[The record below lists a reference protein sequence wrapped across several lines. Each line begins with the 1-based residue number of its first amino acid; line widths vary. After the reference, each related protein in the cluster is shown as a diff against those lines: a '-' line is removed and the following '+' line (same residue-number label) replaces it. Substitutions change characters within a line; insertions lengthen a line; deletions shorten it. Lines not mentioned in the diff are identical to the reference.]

1 MSDPVGKHRCLRP
14 MMPFWIIFMTLKA
27 SAAFLRLAAPPQTKF
42 KIVSL
47 LSLLHL
53 HPSQLAP
60 YIHLIKHKILP
71 LLENLDIVS
80 DEVFPQLV
88 VYRMTST
95 VIVYFDMKFNHV
107 NILIGHPLE
116 GNSSNNL
123 YSLYAFC
130 TLTIL
135 LCNHV

>member
-1 MSDPVGKHRCLRP
+1 MSDPVEKHRCLHP
-14 MMPFWIIFMTLKA
+14 MMPFWIFFMTLKA
-27 SAAFLRLAAPPQTKF
+27 FLRLATPPQTKS
-42 KIVSL
+42 KIVSW

-60 YIHLIKHKILP
+60 YIHLFKHKIFP

-95 VIVYFDMKFNHV
+95 AIVYFDMKFNHV

-123 YSLYAFC
+123 YSLDAFC
-130 TLTIL
+130 TLSIL